1 MPLREPLSR
10 SGKERI
16 VKRELAVI
24 SLVTMFA
31 GCAVEDDRGGAHG
44 DIEGADPAPVEDDE
58 LRLSADGTMHLLP
71 GEPDPRIP
79 GNETASAPVAELSNP
94 CDQPARVVVFGDD
107 TISRAGLVAQL
118 RAMNAEVTDGAA
130 LPQNLTGYDAV
141 FHVGFQ
147 VPLTAQEHTR
157 LARFLEEGGAVH
169 LTGERPCCEAVNTSH
184 TVFVRQVVA
193 GGQNITLGRQG
204 DVRSL
209 FGDFFF
215 PYAANPTA
223 RGGITTTP
231 NTVSQLRLVSPGGI
245 AGIQDPAN
253 VLLTGLN
260 NAVVGAVWDRTDL
273 VGRGGRLTVIM
284 DTNWLNSLTFA
295 DNLELLE
302 NMLGF
307 MCRATP
313 ADEDQDG
320 VIARDD
326 CNDFDATVGS
336 LLFEDDFSQN
346 TGFFSPTAQLDA
358 PWGYEEGITF
368 AADGGQQAQLGQ
380 PRDWSD
386 VVVFAKLSAR
396 GTKSNCGLEEG
407 QEACSSTDRW
417 RAGLVVRAAE
427 DADQDEGYHGYRCA
441 LSSNAVNGCF
451 EDGLFLQIGE
461 FMDAPEDD
469 VDSECART
477 GSCPPNTTFD
487 QLGRQNH
494 EAIDLGAGATGYLT
508 FYAVGQN
515 MYCEAAG
522 DDGQVVSVTGT
533 DDSFATGTVALSTLN
548 IYGEFDYVR
557 VCQALG
563 LPEQASTSVP

>member
-1 MPLREPLSR
+1 
-10 SGKERI
+10 

-24 SLVTMFA
+24 SLVIMFA
-31 GCAVEDDRGGAHG
+31 GCVVEDDRSGAHG
-44 DIEGADPAPVEDDE
+44 DLEGAEDE

-71 GEPDPRIP
+71 GEADPRVP
-79 GNETASAPVAELSNP
+79 GNETEGAPVLALANP
-94 CDQPARVVVFGDD
+94 CDQAAKVVVFGDD
-107 TISRAGLVAQL
+107 TLSRAGLVPQL
-118 RAMNAEVTDGAA
+118 RAMGAEVTDGAA
-130 LPQNLTGYDAV
+130 LPLSLAGYDVV
-141 FHVGFQ
+141 FHVGFR
-147 VPLTAQEHTR
+147 VALTAPERER
-157 LARFLEEGGAVH
+157 LALFLEDGGAVH
-169 LTGERPCCEAVNTSH
+169 LTGERPCCEAVNDSH

-193 GGQNITLGRQG
+193 NGQGITLGRQG

-215 PYAANPTA
+215 PYAVNASA
-223 RGGITTTP
+223 KGGIATTP
-231 NTVSQLRLVSPGGI
+231 NLVSQLRLVSPGGI
-245 AGIQDPAN
+245 AGIEDPAN

-260 NAVVGAVWDRTDL
+260 DAVVGAIWDKTDL
-273 VGRGGRLTVIM
+273 VGRGGRLSVIM

-320 VIARDD
+320 VIARND
-326 CNDFDATVGS
+326 CNDFDPTVGN

-358 PWGYEEGITF
+358 PWGWEDGITF

-396 GTKSNCGLEEG
+396 GTKSNCGVQEG
-407 QEACSSTDRW
+407 QEACDNSERW
-417 RAGLVVRAAE
+417 RAGLVVRANQ

-461 FMDAPEDD
+461 FMDAPEDG
-469 VDSECART
+469 VDSECAQT
-477 GSCPPNTTFD
+477 QSGSCPINSTFD

-494 EAIDLGAGATGYLT
+494 ELLDLGAGDAGYLT

-515 MYCEAAG
+515 MYCEAVG
-522 DDGQVVSVTGT
+522 DDGQVVTVTGT

-548 IYGEFDYVR
+548 VYGEFDYVR